1 MERSFAQINEAFD
14 ALKARFQAGEIPRQE
29 FIDEMKKL
37 RIRDDEGRFWMIGAQ
52 TGKWYYFDGKDWIL
66 SEPPSQLDKAAV
78 CIYCGFENKLEAA
91 ACARCGGTIGE
102 EPTKCPD
109 CGAPLR
115 RPFMT
120 CPKCGTVPG
129 GATAETHRET
139 PLIPV
144 TPVRVAVRRPAHFE
158 TEPAAPAEGEPPAAP
173 PPARTEAPD
182 AAAHAATG
190 RLVIRWIQPA
200 SLFFFWG
207 VFGLLA
213 GIIAGAFVGATGA
226 LKAQLG
232 FLPGSLLQLQG
243 TLFGALIDA
252 VAGGILGFLA
262 FGSLA
267 FVFGHL
273 ANLILTVI
281 GGIEIR
287 TGRPEAAKFKKNRKS
302 ERLSLTAD

>member
-14 ALKARFQAGEIPRQE
+14 ALKAKFQAGEIPRQE

-52 TGKWYYFDGKDWIL
+52 TGKWYYFDGKDWIPA
-66 SEPPSQLDKAAV
+66 EPPSQKDKAAV

-91 ACARCGGTIGE
+91 ACARCGGTIGD

-115 RPFMT
+115 KPFMT
-120 CPKCGTVPG
+120 CPKCGTIPG
-129 GATAETHRET
+129 GETVETHRET

-144 TPVRVAVRRPAHFE
+144 TPVRVEVRRPAHFE
-158 TEPAAPAEGEPPAAP
+158 TEPVAPAAAEPPAAP
-173 PPARTEAPD
+173 PPARTEAQ
-182 AAAHAATG
+182 AAAAQAAPG
-190 RLVIRWIQPA
+190 GLVIRWIQPA

-226 LKAQLG
+226 LMAQLG

-262 FGSLA
+262 FGSVA

-273 ANLILTVI
+273 ANLILAVI

-287 TGRPEAAKFKKNRKS
+287 TGRPEAAKAKKKRKS